1 MKTLES
7 NEKMQ
12 PIIGDKINDD
22 VATKGNSTVNS
33 PGKDSVKKLL
43 DSFVGHVTE
52 IFKKFTNTDGTLK
65 SPENKEF
72 IDLGRDEQE
81 RKQIEEFCQDID
93 EQNRLL
99 VELQEFKAQDPN
111 HTAQDWLKL
120 KGEAELADCSSE
132 ERETILQFINEQQES
147 DIEGQTEALENIL
160 EKAIEEQN
168 NSNIIKED
176 GKDGRE

>member
-1 MKTLES
+1 MILDTLPLDDVKESLIALSS
-7 NEKMQ
+7 NEEEMNNL
-12 PIIGDKINDD
+12 INYQ
-22 VATKGNSTVNS
+22 
-33 PGKDSVKKLL
+33 
-43 DSFVGHVTE
+43 
-52 IFKKFTNTDGTLK
+52 FKYGSLK
-65 SPENKEF
+65 SLSFGDIYLLAMQNLHKEF
-72 IDLGRDEQE
+72 GKSVEKSKDIFNMTGRV
-81 RKQIEEFCQDID
+81 
-93 EQNRLL
+93 LP
-99 VELQEFKAQDPN
+99 V
-111 HTAQDWLKL
+111 TQDWLKL